1 LGREADGTNY
11 QRVLGATLTLATE
24 RSQHQAWADKQRD
37 ALLDIGVDLADAN
50 RRVDWVLEHL
60 PNGGDPATWV
70 PDGGDLDTPIDAAA
84 ASDANVFFMAS
95 DATPRRLT
103 LLLSAKLEDDTVAAS
118 RKFAERGLP
127 LPSYTYSERA
137 GRFRDSSNGQF
148 VSKDRITS
156 LMEAHVADAENRL
169 GKLDTAFAEKK
180 IDASVWAASMRDEVK
195 RLTLINESLGAN
207 GVNNLTHR
215 QTSRAGGELAN
226 RYARI
231 SSNAQQFANGEISQA
246 QLMARTN
253 AMIGETKLHFWK
265 AEREAARVQDPNN
278 DFIERRVISGGE
290 TCASCIELYDMG
302 WQPIGTLPVPADGS
316 TECRGNCK
324 CNLLRR
330 EVPRREANGWIGTKR

>member
-1 LGREADGTNY
+1 MHQKTPIRTA
-11 QRVLGATLTLATE
+11 LATE
-24 RSQHQAWADKQRD
+24 RAQWQQWADKQRD
-37 ALLDIGVDLADAN
+37 ALLDIGVDLADAQ

-60 PNGGDPATWV
+60 PNGGDPATWI
-70 PDGGDLDTPIDAAA
+70 PTGSDLDTPIDKEA

-103 LLLSAKLEDDTVAAS
+103 LLLSAKLEDDSVAAS

-148 VSKDRITS
+148 VSKDRVTS
-156 LMEAHVADAENRL
+156 LMEAHVADAESRL
-169 GKLDTAFAEKK
+169 GELDIAFAEKK
-180 IDASVWAASMRDEVK
+180 IDAATWTISMRDEMR
-195 RLTLINESLGAN
+195 RLTLINESLGGGGIQQVLDN
-207 GVNNLTHR
+207 PR
-215 QTSRAGGELAN
+215 QTGRAGGELRD

-231 SSNAQQFANGEISQA
+231 SSNAEQFQRGEISLA
-246 QLMARTN
+246 QLAARTN
-253 AMIGETKLHFWK
+253 AMAGECRAHYWL

-290 TCASCIELYDMG
+290 TCADCVDYYSQG
-302 WQPIGTLPVPADGS
+302 WQQAGVLPVPGESGS
-316 TECRGNCK
+316 SVCRGNCK

-330 EVPRREANGWIGTKR
+330 EVARIEISEWIGTKR